1 MSIEISSSRE
11 ETDSDR
17 DVPLSPDGDVLAGAA
32 EQQLLQGLPQ
42 GGLQEQLQQGQ
53 QDGVAI
59 ADVHADLAQIM
70 LSLHSNT
77 FILLQGQMPIR
88 LIVTIVII
96 IVINIVINWTIVIL
110 YV

>member
-1 MSIEISSSRE
+1 MCKLSIEISSSRE

-17 DVPLSPDGDVLAGAA
+17 DVPLGPDGDVLAGAA

-59 ADVHADLAQIM
+59 ADVHADLAQIL

-77 FILLQGQMPIR
+77 FILLTRPNAYK
-88 LIVTIVII
+88 T
-96 IVINIVINWTIVIL
+96 NCN
-110 YV
+110 YCNNYCNKYCN

>member
-1 MSIEISSSRE
+1 MCKLSIEISSSRE

-17 DVPLSPDGDVLAGAA
+17 DVPLSPAGDVLAGAA

-59 ADVHADLAQIM
+59 ADVHADLAQIL

-77 FILLQGQMPIR
+77 FILLTRPNAYK
-88 LIVTIVII
+88 T
-96 IVINIVINWTIVIL
+96 NCN
-110 YV
+110 YCNNYCNKYCN

>member
-1 MSIEISSSRE
+1 MCNLSIEISSLRE

-17 DVPLSPDGDVLAGAA
+17 DVPLGPDGDVLAGAA

-59 ADVHADLAQIM
+59 ADVHADLAQIL

-77 FILLQGQMPIR
+77 FILLTRPNAYK
-88 LIVTIVII
+88 T
-96 IVINIVINWTIVIL
+96 NCN
-110 YV
+110 YCNNYCNKYCN